1 MTSTGQYKCQQ
12 CGGTFA
18 ARTADRARGWARFCS
33 KSCKARKQEARTGQ
47 YRAYQERRDCE
58 GCFPSPAEGDVQ

>member
-1 MTSTGQYKCQQ
+1 MTSTGQYQCQA
-12 CGGTFA
+12 CGGTFT

-47 YRAYQERRDCE
+47 HRDYLAHRAGEE
-58 GCFPSPAEGDVQ
+58 CFPSPAEGDVQ

>member
-12 CGGTFA
+12 CGRTFI
-18 ARTADRARGWARFCS
+18 ARTADRTRGWARFCS

-47 YRAYQERRDCE
+47 YSAYQERRDAE